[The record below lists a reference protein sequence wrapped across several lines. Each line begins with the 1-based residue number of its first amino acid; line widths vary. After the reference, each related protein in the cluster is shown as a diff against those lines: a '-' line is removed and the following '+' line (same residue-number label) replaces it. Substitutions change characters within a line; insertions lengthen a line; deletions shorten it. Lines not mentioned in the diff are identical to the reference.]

1 MWQLDYISDSWQSR
15 ILPGKCLR
23 PERLAIGIATED
35 HWMTI
40 SLWLLFVVTFVSA
53 LAIPGPNAGYAIA
66 QTLANGPKSGLLAS
80 AGFAF
85 ASGLNLL
92 IVMAGLGLL
101 LASNMH
107 ILIYLKWIGVAYLL
121 FMAYK
126 VFTAN
131 PAAPGT
137 RPDASNT
144 RIFVFAVLVSLS
156 NPKVVLINMMLL
168 PVFLSPD
175 KPILTQ
181 GAVIVAT
188 GTVLSFF
195 VYSAYAL
202 FASKFM
208 SKLKS
213 NTTNKIVGIIY
224 TFAAGAI
231 ATISK

>member
-1 MWQLDYISDSWQSR
+1 
-15 ILPGKCLR
+15 
-23 PERLAIGIATED
+23 
-35 HWMTI
+35 MTI

-66 QTLANGPKSGLLAS
+66 QTLTNGPKSGLLAS
-80 AGFAF
+80 TGFAL

-101 LASNMH
+101 LANNMH
-107 ILIYLKWIGVAYLL
+107 ILIYLKWVGVGYLL

-131 PAAPGT
+131 PSSQNT
-137 RPDASNT
+137 KPDTSKT
-144 RIFVFAVLVSLS
+144 RIFLFAILVSLS

-168 PVFLSPD
+168 PMFLSPD
-175 KPILTQ
+175 KPILIQ
-181 GAVIVAT
+181 GTVIVAT

-202 FASKFM
+202 FASRFM

-213 NTTNKIVGIIY
+213 KTTNKIVGAIY
-224 TFAAGAI
+224 TSAAGAL

>member
-1 MWQLDYISDSWQSR
+1 
-15 ILPGKCLR
+15 
-23 PERLAIGIATED
+23 
-35 HWMTI
+35 MTT

-66 QTLANGPKSGLLAS
+66 QTLTNGPKSGLLAS
-80 AGFAF
+80 AGFAI

-107 ILIYLKWIGVAYLL
+107 ILIYLKWIGVGYLL
-121 FMAYK
+121 YMAYK

-131 PAAPGT
+131 PGALK
-137 RPDASNT
+137 RKPDTNKT
-144 RIFVFAVLVSLS
+144 RIFLFAILVSLS

-175 KPILTQ
+175 KPIVIQ
-181 GAVIVAT
+181 GAVIVVT

-195 VYSAYAL
+195 VYSVYAL

-213 NTTNKIVGIIY
+213 RTTNKIVGVIY
-224 TFAAGAI
+224 MSAAGAL

>member
-1 MWQLDYISDSWQSR
+1 
-15 ILPGKCLR
+15 
-23 PERLAIGIATED
+23 
-35 HWMTI
+35 MTI
-40 SLWLLFVVTFVSA
+40 SLWLLFVVTFISA
-53 LAIPGPNAGYAIA
+53 LSIPGPNAGYAIA
-66 QTLANGPKSGLLAS
+66 QTLTNGPRSGLLAS

-85 ASGLNLL
+85 ASGLNLI

-101 LASNMH
+101 LANNMH
-107 ILIYLKWIGVAYLL
+107 ILIYLKWVGVAYLL
-121 FMAYK
+121 FMAFK
-126 VFTAN
+126 VITAN
-131 PAAPGT
+131 PSSLDTNADT
-137 RPDASNT
+137 SRT
-144 RIFVFAVLVSLS
+144 RIFLFAVLVSLS

-175 KPILTQ
+175 KPILIQ
-181 GAVIVAT
+181 GAVIVVT

-213 NTTNKIVGIIY
+213 KTTNNIVGAIY
-224 TFAAGAI
+224 TSAAGAL

>member
-1 MWQLDYISDSWQSR
+1 
-15 ILPGKCLR
+15 
-23 PERLAIGIATED
+23 
-35 HWMTI
+35 MTI

-66 QTLANGPKSGLLAS
+66 QTLTNGPRSGLLAS
-80 AGFAF
+80 AGFAL

-101 LASNMH
+101 LANNMH
-107 ILIYLKWIGVAYLL
+107 ILIYLKWIGVGYLL

-126 VFTAN
+126 VFTADPSSPN
-131 PAAPGT
+131 ANT
-137 RPDASNT
+137 EASKT
-144 RIFVFAVLVSLS
+144 RIFLFAILISLS
-156 NPKVVLINMMLL
+156 NPKVILINMILL

-175 KPILTQ
+175 KPILMQ
-181 GAVIVAT
+181 AAVIVAT
-188 GTVLSFF
+188 GTVLSFL

-202 FASKFM
+202 FASRFM

-213 NTTNKIVGIIY
+213 KTTNKIVGIIY
-224 TFAAGAI
+224 TTAAGAL

>member
-1 MWQLDYISDSWQSR
+1 MAL
-15 ILPGKCLR
+15 
-23 PERLAIGIATED
+23 
-35 HWMTI
+35 

-66 QTLANGPKSGLLAS
+66 QTLTNGPSSGLLAS

-101 LASNMH
+101 LADNLH
-107 ILIYLKWIGVAYLL
+107 ILIYLKWVGVGYLL
-121 FMAYK
+121 FMAFK
-126 VFTAN
+126 VFTTD
-131 PAAPGT
+131 PGSMDT
-137 RPDASNT
+137 KAETSKS
-144 RIFVFAVLVSLS
+144 RIFFFAILISLS
-156 NPKVVLINMMLL
+156 NPKVVLINIMLL

-175 KPILTQ
+175 KPLFVQ
-181 GAVIVAT
+181 GAVIVVT

-208 SKLKS
+208 SRLKS
-213 NTTNKIVGIIY
+213 KTTNKIVAAIY
-224 TFAAGAI
+224 ASAAGAL

>member
-1 MWQLDYISDSWQSR
+1 M
-15 ILPGKCLR
+15 
-23 PERLAIGIATED
+23 A
-35 HWMTI
+35 I
-40 SLWLLFVVTFVSA
+40 SLWVLFVVTFVSA

-66 QTLANGPKSGLLAS
+66 QTLTNGPKSGLLAS

-101 LASNMH
+101 LANNMH
-107 ILIYLKWIGVAYLL
+107 ILIYLKWIGVGYLL

-131 PAAPGT
+131 PSSLNT
-137 RPDASNT
+137 KPDASKT
-144 RIFVFAVLVSLS
+144 RIFLFAILISLS

-175 KPILTQ
+175 KPILIQ
-181 GAVIVAT
+181 GAVIVVT
-188 GTVLSFF
+188 GTALSFF

-213 NTTNKIVGIIY
+213 KTTNNIVGVIY
-224 TFAAGAI
+224 TSAAGAL

>member
-1 MWQLDYISDSWQSR
+1 
-15 ILPGKCLR
+15 
-23 PERLAIGIATED
+23 
-35 HWMTI
+35 MTV

-66 QTLANGPKSGLLAS
+66 QTLTNGPRSGLLAS
-80 AGFAF
+80 AGFAV
-85 ASGLNLL
+85 ASGLNLF

-107 ILIYLKWIGVAYLL
+107 VLIYLKWIGVGYLL

-126 VFTAN
+126 VFTAVPDSPN
-131 PAAPGT
+131 T

-144 RIFVFAVLVSLS
+144 RIFVFAILISLS

-188 GTVLSFF
+188 GTLLSFL

-213 NTTNKIVGIIY
+213 NTTNKIVGVIY
-224 TFAAGAI
+224 TSAAGAI
-231 ATISK
+231 AAIGK

>member
-1 MWQLDYISDSWQSR
+1 MAL
-15 ILPGKCLR
+15 
-23 PERLAIGIATED
+23 
-35 HWMTI
+35 

-66 QTLANGPKSGLLAS
+66 QTLTNGPSSGLLAS

-101 LASNMH
+101 LADNLH
-107 ILIYLKWIGVAYLL
+107 ILIYLKWVGVGYLL
-121 FMAYK
+121 FMAFK
-126 VFTAN
+126 VFTTD
-131 PAAPGT
+131 PGSMDT
-137 RPDASNT
+137 KAETSKS
-144 RIFVFAVLVSLS
+144 RIFFFAILISLS
-156 NPKVVLINMMLL
+156 NPKVVLINIMLL

-175 KPILTQ
+175 KPIFVQ
-181 GAVIVAT
+181 GAVIVVT

-208 SKLKS
+208 SRLKS
-213 NTTNKIVGIIY
+213 KTTNKIVASIY
-224 TFAAGAI
+224 ASAAGAL

>member
-1 MWQLDYISDSWQSR
+1 
-15 ILPGKCLR
+15 
-23 PERLAIGIATED
+23 
-35 HWMTI
+35 MTI

-66 QTLANGPKSGLLAS
+66 QTLTNGPRNGLLAS
-80 AGFAF
+80 AGFAL

-101 LASNMH
+101 LANNMH
-107 ILIYLKWIGVAYLL
+107 ILIYLKWLGVGYLL

-126 VFTAN
+126 VFTA
-131 PAAPGT
+131 
-137 RPDASNT
+137 DAGSLNTKAEASKT
-144 RIFVFAVLVSLS
+144 RIFLFAILISLS

-175 KPILTQ
+175 KPILIQ

-188 GTVLSFF
+188 GTVLSFL

-213 NTTNKIVGIIY
+213 KTTNKIVAVIY
-224 TFAAGAI
+224 TSAAGAL

>member
-1 MWQLDYISDSWQSR
+1 
-15 ILPGKCLR
+15 
-23 PERLAIGIATED
+23 
-35 HWMTI
+35 MTI

-53 LAIPGPNAGYAIA
+53 LSIPGPNAGYAIA
-66 QTLANGPKSGLLAS
+66 QTLTNGPRSGLLAS

-101 LASNMH
+101 LANNMH
-107 ILIYLKWIGVAYLL
+107 ILIYLKWVGVAYLL
-121 FMAYK
+121 FMAFK
-126 VFTAN
+126 IFTAGPSSPN
-131 PAAPGT
+131 TKADT
-137 RPDASNT
+137 SKT
-144 RIFVFAVLVSLS
+144 RIFLFAVLVSLS
-156 NPKVVLINMMLL
+156 NPKVVLINLMLL

-175 KPILTQ
+175 KPIYIQ
-181 GAVIVAT
+181 GAVIVVT

-208 SKLKS
+208 SKLKTK
-213 NTTNKIVGIIY
+213 TTNRIIGAIY
-224 TFAAGAI
+224 TSAAGAL

>member
-1 MWQLDYISDSWQSR
+1 
-15 ILPGKCLR
+15 
-23 PERLAIGIATED
+23 
-35 HWMTI
+35 MTI

-66 QTLANGPKSGLLAS
+66 QTLTNGPKSGLLAS
-80 AGFAF
+80 AGFAV

-101 LASNMH
+101 LANNMH
-107 ILIYLKWIGVAYLL
+107 ILIYLKWIGVGYLL

-126 VFTAN
+126 VFTAK
-131 PAAPGT
+131 PGSLNT
-137 RPDASNT
+137 KSDTSKT
-144 RIFVFAVLVSLS
+144 RIFLFAILVSLS

-175 KPILTQ
+175 KPILIQ
-181 GAVIVAT
+181 GAVIVVT
-188 GTVLSFF
+188 GAVLSFF

-213 NTTNKIVGIIY
+213 KTTNKIVGAIY
-224 TFAAGAI
+224 TSAAGAL

>member
-1 MWQLDYISDSWQSR
+1 MAM
-15 ILPGKCLR
+15 G
-23 PERLAIGIATED
+23 
-35 HWMTI
+35 
-40 SLWLLFVVTFVSA
+40 LWVLFVVTFVSA

-66 QTLANGPKSGLLAS
+66 QTLTNGPKSGLLAS

-101 LASNMH
+101 LANNMH
-107 ILIYLKWIGVAYLL
+107 ILIYLKWVGVGYLL

-131 PAAPGT
+131 PSSLST
-137 RPDASNT
+137 KSDASKT
-144 RIFVFAVLVSLS
+144 RIFLFAILISLS

-175 KPILTQ
+175 KPILIQ
-181 GAVIVAT
+181 GAVIVVT

-213 NTTNKIVGIIY
+213 KTTNKVVGTIY
-224 TFAAGAI
+224 TSAAGAL

>member
-1 MWQLDYISDSWQSR
+1 MD
-15 ILPGKCLR
+15 
-23 PERLAIGIATED
+23 
-35 HWMTI
+35 I
-40 SLWLLFVVTFVSA
+40 SLWFLFVITFVSA

-66 QTLANGPKSGLLAS
+66 QTLTNGPKSGLLAS
-80 AGFAF
+80 AGFAL

-101 LASNMH
+101 LAHNMH
-107 ILIYLKWIGVAYLL
+107 ILIYLKWIGVGYLL

-126 VFTAN
+126 VFTADPSSLN
-131 PAAPGT
+131 TKAE
-137 RPDASNT
+137 ASKT
-144 RIFVFAVLVSLS
+144 RIFLFAILISLS

-175 KPILTQ
+175 KPILIQ
-181 GAVIVAT
+181 AAVIVAT
-188 GTVLSFF
+188 GTVLSFL

-213 NTTNKIVGIIY
+213 KTTNKIVGVIY
-224 TFAAGAI
+224 TSAAGAL

>member
-1 MWQLDYISDSWQSR
+1 
-15 ILPGKCLR
+15 
-23 PERLAIGIATED
+23 
-35 HWMTI
+35 MTI

-53 LAIPGPNAGYAIA
+53 LSIPGPNAGYAIA
-66 QTLANGPKSGLLAS
+66 QTLTNGPRSGLLAS

-101 LASNMH
+101 LANNMH
-107 ILIYLKWIGVAYLL
+107 ILIYLKWVGVAYLL
-121 FMAYK
+121 FMALK
-126 VFTAN
+126 VISADPSSLDTKAN
-131 PAAPGT
+131 T
-137 RPDASNT
+137 SKT
-144 RIFVFAVLVSLS
+144 RIFFFAVLVSLS
-156 NPKVVLINMMLL
+156 NPKVVLINIMLL

-175 KPILTQ
+175 KPIFIQ

-188 GTVLSFF
+188 GTILSFF

-208 SKLKS
+208 SKLKTK
-213 NTTNKIVGIIY
+213 TTNRIVGAIY
-224 TFAAGAI
+224 TLAAGAL

>member
-1 MWQLDYISDSWQSR
+1 
-15 ILPGKCLR
+15 
-23 PERLAIGIATED
+23 
-35 HWMTI
+35 MTI

-66 QTLANGPKSGLLAS
+66 QTLTNGAKSGLLAS

-101 LASNMH
+101 LANNMH
-107 ILIYLKWIGVAYLL
+107 ILIYLKWIGVGYLL
-121 FMAYK
+121 FMTYK

-131 PAAPGT
+131 PSSLST
-137 RPDASNT
+137 KSDTSKT
-144 RIFVFAVLVSLS
+144 RIFLFAILVSLS

-175 KPILTQ
+175 KPILIQ
-181 GAVIVAT
+181 GAVIVGT

-213 NTTNKIVGIIY
+213 KTTNKIVGAIY
-224 TFAAGAI
+224 ASAAGAL

>member
-1 MWQLDYISDSWQSR
+1 
-15 ILPGKCLR
+15 
-23 PERLAIGIATED
+23 
-35 HWMTI
+35 MTI

-66 QTLANGPKSGLLAS
+66 QTLTHGPKSGLLAS
-80 AGFAF
+80 AGFAI

-101 LASNMH
+101 LANNMH
-107 ILIYLKWIGVAYLL
+107 ILIYLKWIGVIYLL

-131 PAAPGT
+131 PNPLIT
-137 RPDASNT
+137 KPDISNT
-144 RIFVFAVLVSLS
+144 RIFFFAILVSLS
-156 NPKVVLINMMLL
+156 NPKVVLINMMLV

-175 KPILTQ
+175 KPIAVQ
-181 GAVIVAT
+181 GAVLVVT

-213 NTTNKIVGIIY
+213 KSTNNMVGAIY
-224 TFAAGAI
+224 MSAAGAL

>member
-1 MWQLDYISDSWQSR
+1 
-15 ILPGKCLR
+15 
-23 PERLAIGIATED
+23 
-35 HWMTI
+35 MTI

-66 QTLANGPKSGLLAS
+66 QTLTNGPRKGLLAS
-80 AGFAF
+80 AGFAL

-101 LASNMH
+101 LANNMH
-107 ILIYLKWIGVAYLL
+107 ILIYLKWIGVGYLL

-126 VFTAN
+126 VFTADPSSLN
-131 PAAPGT
+131 TKAE
-137 RPDASNT
+137 ASKT
-144 RIFVFAVLVSLS
+144 RIFLFAILISLS

-175 KPILTQ
+175 KPILIQ
-181 GAVIVAT
+181 AAVIVTT
-188 GTVLSFF
+188 GTVLSFL

-213 NTTNKIVGIIY
+213 KTTNKIVGIIY
-224 TFAAGAI
+224 TSAAGAL